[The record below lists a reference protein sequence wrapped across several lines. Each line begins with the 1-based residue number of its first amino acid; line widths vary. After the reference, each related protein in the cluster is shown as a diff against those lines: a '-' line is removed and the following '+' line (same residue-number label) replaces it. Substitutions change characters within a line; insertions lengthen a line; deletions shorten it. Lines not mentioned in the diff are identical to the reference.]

1 MSYTALMMD
10 IVNSKKITKDNREEL
25 QKYIKTCLL
34 VLNKLFRPSLEFDV
48 IFSAGDEFQ
57 GLFANPYSAFM
68 YFRLLKMILYPLK
81 IRCGIGVGDWEVRI
95 NDGTSSE
102 QDGSAYHYARN
113 AIQETEA
120 MEGHNVLLDSNDN
133 NDFLI
138 NTLLNASIHL
148 TGMQSDY
155 QSEISFIVELLNP
168 LLDSTGMDQDSF
180 KDLLKLYGS
189 KDRKLFSTKK
199 DMNFNMKYDN
209 RFEVCEVNPINIF
222 PDIIKNQKI
231 YLESNIRKGI
241 PTQIS
246 SITGT
251 TRQNIDS
258 MLKRANTAVI
268 RNIDLTIILYLYKN
282 FQGES

>member
-34 VLNKLFRPSLEFDV
+34 VLNNLFKPSLEFDV

-57 GLFANPYSAFM
+57 GLFANPHSAFM
-68 YFRLLKMILYPLK
+68 YFRLLRMILYPLK

-102 QDGSAYHYARN
+102 QDGSAYHNARN

-168 LLDSTGMDQDSF
+168 LMDSVGMDQDSF

-189 KDRKLFSTKK
+189 KNHKLFSMKK

-209 RFEVCEVNPINIF
+209 GFEVCEVNPINIF
-222 PDIIKNQKI
+222 PDIIKNQGMH
-231 YLESNIRKGI
+231 LESNIRKGI

-282 FQGES
+282 F